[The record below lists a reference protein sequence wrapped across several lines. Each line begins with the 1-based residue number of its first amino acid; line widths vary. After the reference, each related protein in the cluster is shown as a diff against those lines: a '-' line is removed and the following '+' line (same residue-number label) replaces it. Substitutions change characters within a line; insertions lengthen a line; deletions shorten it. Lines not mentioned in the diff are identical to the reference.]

1 MHQPHAYAIHTHAV
15 TRETAR
21 SIGLVTVKKSINHHP
36 EAGAELAVVVP
47 LSR

>member
-15 TRETAR
+15 TSETAR

-36 EAGAELAVVVP
+36 EDGTKLAAAVP